1 MAKIVALIV
10 FSFPTL
16 ILSNTFNSDS
26 IFKLIPKNFTGQIVI
41 KQNENFVF
49 KENFGMK
56 ERGFKTL
63 INDSTVFN
71 IGQVSHTII
80 SYVFEDLQNKGKIKA
95 NEKVINYI
103 NKFPYK
109 NIQIKHLLEH
119 QSGIPHF
126 YVKLYHRKVYN
137 NWNLKL
143 SERQKRFNNE
153 DILNILIK
161 EKPILKFTPGDS
173 TAYSDINYLILTT
186 LIEKITNISFEKYVK
201 EIFVKKLH
209 FQPILSAEK
218 DTIFN
223 KAYGYRFLSDSSF
236 QLCENLKTRNLP
248 FNDGTYG
255 NQHIYLSASK
265 LATWGCFL
273 LKKTK
278 LDKINKQQNKEIMGG
293 FKFDEKLQM
302 VTKKGV
308 FGGVSSRLHIF
319 PKNQLVIAINCSVLN
334 LNQEGDELFPLLRYL
349 TKFN

>member
-1 MAKIVALIV
+1 MAKIVALIF

-16 ILSNTFNSDS
+16 ILSSTFNSDS
-26 IFKLIPKNFTGQIVI
+26 ILKLIPKNFTGQVVI
-41 KQNENFVF
+41 KQNEKFVF
-49 KENFGMK
+49 KENFGLK
-56 ERGFKTL
+56 ERAFKTS

-80 SYVFEDLQNKGKIKA
+80 SYIFEDLQNNGKIKSSA
-95 NEKVINYI
+95 KVVDYI
-103 NKFPYK
+103 NQFPYK

-143 SERQKRFNNE
+143 SERQKRFKNE
-153 DILNILIK
+153 DILNILTK
-161 EKPILKFTPGDS
+161 EKPTLKFTPGDS

-186 LIEKITNISFEKYVK
+186 LIEKITKTSFEKYVK
-201 EIFVKKLH
+201 EIFLKKLH
-209 FQPILSAEK
+209 LQPILSAEK

-223 KAYGYRFLSDSSF
+223 KAYGYRLLSDSSF

-255 NQHIYLSASK
+255 NQHIYLSGSE
-265 LATWGCFL
+265 LATWGYFL
-273 LKKTK
+273 LKKIK
-278 LDKINKQQNKEIMGG
+278 IDKINNQKNKETMGG
-293 FKFDEKLQM
+293 FKFDKEMQM

-308 FGGVSSRLHIF
+308 YGGVSSRLHMF
-319 PKNQLVIAINCSVLN
+319 PKNQIVIVINCSVLN
-334 LNQEGDELFPLLRYL
+334 LNQNGDKLAPLMRYL